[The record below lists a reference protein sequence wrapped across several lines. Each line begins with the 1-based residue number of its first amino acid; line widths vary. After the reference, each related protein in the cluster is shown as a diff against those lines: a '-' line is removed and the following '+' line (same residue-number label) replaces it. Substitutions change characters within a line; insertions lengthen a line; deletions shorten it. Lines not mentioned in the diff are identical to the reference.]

1 MLALII
7 YCIIL
12 PFVCVCVC
20 VCVCSRGN
28 MVKGIDLE
36 IKLPDLDLGSAIY

>member
-12 PFVCVCVC
+12 PFLCVC